1 MMKNRVV
8 ITGMGIVSPVGVG
21 LEDYWAGL
29 ISGRNGIARI
39 THFDP
44 TDYRSQMAAEVKDF
58 DPRDWIDAKS
68 VNRMD
73 RFIHFGLASSIM
85 AFSDAGLESGKFDAN
100 RAGVIIGSGIGG
112 SETIESGYDTLNEKG
127 PKAINPFFVTKV
139 IINMAASMA
148 SVNLGLKGPIS
159 APSLACSTGASAIG
173 DAFRI
178 LERGDADIM
187 FAGGSEACITRLPYA
202 GFCAARS
209 MSTRNDSPETASR
222 PFDKDRDG
230 FVMGE
235 GAGIIVLESL
245 EHARRRGARIYA
257 ELVGY
262 GNTADAFH
270 YTAPPPDGDGMV
282 RVMQVAL
289 KDAGVEPHEVDYINA
304 HGTSTVLNDKIESAA
319 ISKVFGEHAQKLKIS
334 SIKSMIGH
342 LLAAAGAVEM
352 VATVLSIHFGK
363 VTPTINFQERDPEC
377 PLDYVTDGSE
387 DLDVNV
393 AISNSFGFGGCNACL
408 VVKKFE
414 Q

>member
-1 MMKNRVV
+1 MRNRVV
-8 ITGMGIVSPVGVG
+8 ITGMGVVSPIGVG
-21 LEDYWAGL
+21 LQDFWEGL
-29 ISGRNGIARI
+29 TSGRNGIARI

-58 DPRDWIDAKS
+58 DPVDWIDSKSAK
-68 VNRMD
+68 RMD

-85 AFSDAGLESGKFDAN
+85 AFEDAGLESGKFDAN
-100 RAGVIIGSGIGG
+100 RSGVIIGSGIGG
-112 SETIESGYDTLNEKG
+112 SETIEAGYETLIERG

-139 IINMAASMA
+139 IINMAASMT
-148 SVNLGLKGPIS
+148 SVRLGLKGPMS

-178 LERGDADIM
+178 IERGDADVM
-187 FAGGSEACITRLPYA
+187 LAGSSEACITTLPYA
-202 GFCAARS
+202 GFCGTRS

-222 PFDKDRDG
+222 PFDKNRDG

-235 GAGIIVLESL
+235 GAGIIVLENL
-245 EHARRRGARIYA
+245 EHAQRRGARIHA
-257 ELVGY
+257 EMAGY
-262 GNTADAFH
+262 GNTADAYH
-270 YTAPPPDGDGMV
+270 YTAPSPDGDGMV

-289 KDAGVEPHEVDYINA
+289 KDAGVEPQEVDYINA

-319 ISKVFGEHAQKLKIS
+319 IIKVFGEHTEKLKIS
-334 SIKSMIGH
+334 SNKSMIGH
-342 LLAAAGAVEM
+342 LLAAAGSVEM
-352 VATVLSIHFGK
+352 VASVMSIQFGK
-363 VTPTINFQERDPEC
+363 VPPTINYEEPDPEC
-377 PLDYVTDGSE
+377 PLDYVTGGSE
-387 DLDVNV
+387 DLDINV